1 MICGLWVVV
10 LVLFETLK
18 ALKALKTQKKDSQQ
32 IKQMKQM
39 DSLAIMYSHAG
50 GWERAK
56 ELTTNEHE

>member
-1 MICGLWVVV
+1 MCNDLWVVV
-10 LVLFETLK
+10 LVLFET
-18 ALKALKTQKKDSQQ
+18 LKALKTQKKDSQQ